1 MEIYQ
6 LKVFLQVARYLSFT
20 EAAHSLNLTQPA
32 VSAKIKSLE
41 SDIGAP
47 LFQRLGRKVKLTE
60 IGHFLLEE
68 ARDLVEQESML
79 CQKLEDYKNGC
90 RGELNIA
97 CSAAVLS
104 GFVSDAIFQ
113 FREQNPGINLN
124 LRILSSSQDIYHAIT
139 SSEVDFGISEIS
151 FADTAEVHCQ
161 AIAQTNYSAI
171 CGPQSHWSS
180 RDRIS
185 LDETIG
191 EPWVLN
197 RQDSIARS
205 VFESRLAD
213 LGLAMTDLA
222 RVEIVETESLMRT
235 YILSGQYLGF
245 SSKLNFQAE
254 VQAEQLISLPI
265 HEFALPSSIFIALSS
280 RKFFDLKE
288 RENTIGKRQSL
299 ESLTQKILKLLDVHW
314 EDHRTER
321 SALSA
326 SKHPTLTMEPPR
338 YTTSI
343 RTIDKTETLPIRI
356 GIQHQTLPT
365 ASGGTIV
372 QKLGLLN
379 HYLPS
384 SGRYA
389 SSQYDIQWQDF
400 STGMPI
406 VNGLHSSQLDLGI
419 LGDYPMLLSALR
431 TGEIENRQRER
442 GQMTEEDSTVLIG
455 FVAINPNGCRNAVIV
470 PKHSK
475 LTEISDL
482 RGQVLAI
489 PDGSAAHGMVL
500 RVLHQHGLLSDVEL
514 LAVPNNLDVSRTDR
528 QIAGYAYFSP
538 FHELALERN
547 PFRYLFDGNVSGLP
561 AFYGVVARQG
571 FACNHP
577 DLVVSY
583 LKALL
588 AAQHWQSTVP
598 SASQKLSQWT
608 HNSPHIIDSIIGTC
622 PSKDSQELYFPD
634 SLIRQD
640 WILEHISHYQS
651 ATGDRE
657 FSHLHINDW
666 VDTDFMATAMR
677 N

>member
-41 SDIGAP
+41 SNIGAP
-47 LFQRLGRKVKLTE
+47 LFHRLGRKVQLTE
-60 IGHFLLEE
+60 VGHFLLDG
-68 ARDLVEQESML
+68 ATDLVERESEL
-79 CQKLEDYKNGC
+79 CQKLEEFKNGC

-124 LRILSSSQDIYHAIT
+124 LRILNSSQDIYHAVT
-139 SSEVDFGISEIS
+139 TSEVDFGISEIS
-151 FADTAEVHCQ
+151 FAGTAEVYCQ
-161 AIAQTNYSAI
+161 AIASTEYGAFCS
-171 CGPQSHWSS
+171 PQSRWSNS
-180 RDRIS
+180 DWIS
-185 LDETIG
+185 LRETIG

-197 RQDSIARS
+197 RQDTISQS

-213 LGLAMTDLA
+213 IGLRIEDLA
-222 RVEIVETESLMRT
+222 KVETVETESLMRT

-245 SSKLNFQAE
+245 CSKLNFEAD
-254 VQAEQLISLPI
+254 VQSAQIISLPV
-265 HEFALPSSIFIALSS
+265 HEFALASSIFIALPA
-280 RKFFDLKE
+280 RKFSEFKD
-288 RENTIGKRQSL
+288 RENSISKRRGI
-299 ESLTQKILKLLDVHW
+299 ESPAQKMLKLLDVCL
-314 EDHRTER
+314 DDSPTER
-321 SALSA
+321 SPLSA
-326 SKHPTLTMEPPR
+326 SKQPSLRMEPPR

-343 RTIDKTETLPIRI
+343 RTIDKTETLQVRI
-356 GIQHQTLPT
+356 GIQNQTLPS
-365 ASGGTIV
+365 APGGTIV
-372 QKLGLLN
+372 QRLGLLN

-384 SGRYA
+384 TGRYA
-389 SSQYDIQWQDF
+389 SSLFDIQWKDF
-400 STGMPI
+400 ATGMPI
-406 VNGLHSSQLDLGI
+406 VNGLHSRKLDLGI

-431 TGEIENRQRER
+431 NGEIENRQQER
-442 GQMTEEDSTVLIG
+442 GPMAEEDSTVLVG
-455 FVAINPNGCRNAVIV
+455 FVAVNPDGCRNAVIV
-470 PKHSK
+470 PQHSK

-514 LAVPNNLDVSRTDR
+514 LPVTNTLDVSQVDR

-547 PFRYLFDGNVSGLP
+547 SFRYLFDGNLSGLP
-561 AFYGVVARQG
+561 AFYGVVARQE
-571 FACNHP
+571 FARNHP

-598 SASQKLSQWT
+598 SATQKLSQWT

-622 PSKDSQELYFPD
+622 SSQESQELYFPD
-634 SLIRQD
+634 PFIRQD
-640 WILEHISHYQS
+640 WIQDHISNYQS

-657 FSHLHINDW
+657 FSHLHLNRW
-666 VDTDFMATAMR
+666 VDTDFMASAMR